1 VHRHLV
7 ERALLDKTEVIVVTA
22 DGPDGTAQLAKASL
36 AQFPHA
42 THLEPGAKVG
52 KGRDVRAGML
62 AARGD
67 LVVFMDADLATP
79 LHHLDALL
87 EMLDD
92 SDLVIG
98 YRDLG
103 KIHDRWERTIS
114 SQLANRLVQATL
126 LPGIHDTQC
135 GFKGFRRATVE
146 PLFEP
151 LVTMGWGFDFE
162 VIARAKKLGYRTQQL
177 PLPDW
182 RDPKGDEGLA
192 GEVPWLAR
200 LRTLRE
206 LLLVWRRL
214 R

>member
-1 VHRHLV
+1 MHRHLGDRV
-7 ERALLDKTEVIVVTA
+7 ATTEVIVVTA
-22 DGPDGTAQLAKASL
+22 EAPDDTVRLTRAALAR
-36 AQFPHA
+36 FPHA
-42 THLEPGAKVG
+42 TQLEPGPKLG

-62 AARGD
+62 AARGE

-79 LHHLDALL
+79 LHHLDPMLELL
-87 EMLDD
+87 ADA
-92 SDLVIG
+92 DLVIG
-98 YRDLG
+98 YRDLA

-135 GFKGFRRATVE
+135 GFKGFRRATIA

-162 VIARAKKLGYRTQQL
+162 VLARARQLGFRTRQL
-177 PLPDW
+177 PLADW

-200 LRTLRE
+200 LKTLRE

>member
-1 VHRHLV
+1 M
-7 ERALLDKTEVIVVTA
+7 TA
-22 DGPDGTAQLAKASL
+22 DSPDDTVALAKASL
-36 AQFPHA
+36 GKFPHA
-42 THLEPGAKVG
+42 KQLEPGAKIG

-62 AARGD
+62 AARGE

-79 LHHLDALL
+79 LHHLGTMLELLGDA
-87 EMLDD
+87 
-92 SDLVIG
+92 DLVIG
-98 YRDLG
+98 YRELG
-103 KIHDRWERTIS
+103 NIHDRWERTIS

-135 GFKGFRRATVE
+135 GFKGFRRATIA

-162 VIARAKKLGYRTQQL
+162 VLARARQLGYRTEQL

-182 RDPKGDEGLA
+182 HDPKGDEGLA